1 MRYSHT
7 KLFEHVEKHLLR
19 MGSIAYREMEVNLET
34 SSERTHKLGWIDDE
48 FRMVVTFPKKLGSLA
63 DCVIKFVW

>member
-7 KLFEHVEKHLLR
+7 KLFEHVEQHLLR
-19 MGSIAYREMEVNLET
+19 MGPIAYREMEVNLET

-48 FRMVVTFPKKLGSLA
+48 FRMVVTFLGKLGSLA